1 MEKNL
6 PEEFERIMSI
16 KGAISYLEI
25 PLNYCLYRKWILY
38 DRIEIY
44 LGLTYTVK
52 VKYLFVVKDATAF

>member
-1 MEKNL
+1 
-6 PEEFERIMSI
+6 MSI

-38 DRIEIY
+38 DRIEIN